1 MENIPQKN
9 ISLDAICL
17 IVVLYALKEYYAKNT
32 KVEEMNP
39 MKKTKNFNIL
49 ILLLYLSIW
58 LMGCSTNGAVENK
71 AVLLEIQRPLIM
83 SKTGEDDRPAWTT
96 QMAFIENDGKLIY
109 TGSVIG
115 GADYTLTL
123 RLAKAEATK
132 NLLES
137 IEIKARHEFSSSMNG
152 SNMAEGDIGRYV
164 TDTVAWTIDNLR
176 IGGIKQRQI
185 YYEQVF
191 DPVAQSFKYNSW
203 VQLEISKSDYTKA
216 KANAAQRLLDKAV
229 QGNDDEAREKA
240 LELLEKLNREV

>member
-1 MENIPQKN
+1 
-9 ISLDAICL
+9 
-17 IVVLYALKEYYAKNT
+17 
-32 KVEEMNP
+32 
-39 MKKTKNFNIL
+39 MKKTKILNPL

-58 LMGCSTNGAVENK
+58 LMGCSSNGAIKNK
-71 AVLLEIQRPLIM
+71 AVLMEVQRPLIM
-83 SKTGEDDRPAWTT
+83 AKTGEDDRPDWTT
-96 QMAFIENDGKLIY
+96 QTTFIENDGKLIY
-109 TGSVIG
+109 TGSVMG
-115 GADYTLTL
+115 GADYSLTL

-152 SNMAEGDIGRYV
+152 SNRAEGDIGRYV

-229 QGNDDEAREKA
+229 REKDEEAKVKA
-240 LELLEKLNREV
+240 LELLEKLNQEV